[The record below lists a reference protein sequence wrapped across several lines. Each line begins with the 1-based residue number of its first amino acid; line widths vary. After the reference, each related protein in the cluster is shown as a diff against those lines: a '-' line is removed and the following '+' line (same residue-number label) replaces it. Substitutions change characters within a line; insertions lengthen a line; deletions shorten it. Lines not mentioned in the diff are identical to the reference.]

1 MAVKQIN
8 FSAYQ
13 IHADT
18 VSGAQQWRAL
28 HNCLVASRS
37 HWSGSYMARLSRRQ
51 GVCINTFVVFLG
63 EKIFKNIKVN
73 QKVYALYKIRPPSAR
88 RNKEEQLLFTIYW
101 QTEGIQHL

>member
-8 FSAYQ
+8 FSASQ

-28 HNCLVASRS
+28 LNCLVASRS
-37 HWSGSYMARLSRRQ
+37 HWSHMARLSRRQ

-63 EKIFKNIKVN
+63 EKIFKNVKVN
-73 QKVYALYKIRPPSAR
+73 QKVYALYKIKPPSAR
-88 RNKEEQLLFTIYW
+88 MSKEEQLLFTIYW
-101 QTEGIQHL
+101 QTADIQHL